1 MSGKS
6 ELRQDNGR
14 GPRARV
20 GAKNDGVTA
29 HWTDRLMGR
38 QTTDALDDILR
49 AERAE

>member
-6 ELRQDNGR
+6 ELRQDNG
-14 GPRARV
+14 RARV